1 MSLES
6 ISISDGGLMGVR
18 GLNIQT
24 PLDGTRRFMWVLI
37 HNLNGDVTEHLQEEM
52 TAGIL
57 GLRKI
62 KARKRNSLRTKKTKK
77 NANHS

>member
-1 MSLES
+1 MEPGDSC
-6 ISISDGGLMGVR
+6 G
-18 GLNIQT
+18 
-24 PLDGTRRFMWVLI
+24 VLI